1 MLCVT
6 RQMIRKKSKDPVGS
20 AVRYDM
26 MNYEMIPV
34 VTWWYLVSISWYLG
48 VQGLYRVVLNACIY

>member
-1 MLCVT
+1 
-6 RQMIRKKSKDPVGS
+6 MIRKKSKDPVGS

-48 VQGLYRVVLNACIY
+48 VQGQYRVVLNACIY